1 MVADGLLNTLRIA
14 LRIETLHFNKYK
26 KKFSICFFLS
36 FIFFIFFLFFENTFI
51 RQVFNHQVRQISRQA
66 FRQLLLLDMEFCA
79 RKEAQLE
86 RGGFGKRMVRVA
98 R

>member
-1 MVADGLLNTLRIA
+1 MLV
-14 LRIETLHFNKYK
+14 Y
-26 KKFSICFFLS
+26 S
-36 FIFFIFFLFFENTFI
+36 FIHQRISFI
-51 RQVFNHQVRQISRQA
+51 RQAHQICRRA